1 MLDKCKKETNASE
14 NPKGASAFSFL
25 NLRVSEDQW
34 AKKAKLTKKTKC
46 LFDILSTELCL
57 LTLNYCYQ

>member
-14 NPKGASAFSFL
+14 NSKGARAFSFL

-34 AKKAKLTKKTKC
+34 TKKAKP
-46 LFDILSTELCL
+46 
-57 LTLNYCYQ
+57 